1 MNIVESDIL
10 KSLYTENYINQRDLS
25 LRTNHSLGSV
35 NQALKYLSEEQYL
48 TSDFYLTAKGKK
60 YVSDRSPKRA
70 VILAAGYGMRSVPIN
85 VETPKGLIEIHGEP
99 LIERII
105 RQLHE
110 VNITEIYAVV
120 GYMKEKYEYLI
131 DEFGIN
137 LIVNMQYST
146 KNNLC
151 SLNAVSEHL
160 DNAYIIPC
168 DIWCRSNPFSR
179 TELRTW
185 YMVSDVLSDSST
197 IRIAKNKTLS
207 MSSANGNKMIGIAYI
222 SADDAPMLKKNLNK
236 LNQLSEYDNAFWED
250 ALFHKKN
257 ILVAPNVV
265 SDNDVIEINTYE
277 QLREF
282 DSSSSHLMSESISII
297 CSVLNTDASRI
308 QNITSLKKG
317 MTNRSFLFDCV
328 GKKYIMRIPGEGTSQ
343 LISRRNEAAVYSAIK
358 KYNISDNV
366 LYINPDNG
374 YKLTEY
380 IEDAR
385 VCDAHNQADLA
396 SSMKLLRKFHDLKL
410 TVAHE
415 FDIFE
420 QLDYYESLW
429 NGRSSVYKDYNVTK
443 EHVLS
448 LRSYIESANPVK
460 YLTHIDPNPDNILF
474 QKDKCGNEFP
484 VLIDWEYA
492 GMADPHIDIAMFAIY
507 AYYDK
512 KQIDNLISL
521 YFPEGCSDK
530 IRIKIYCY
538 VAVCGLLWSNWCEYK
553 ESLGIEFGEY
563 ALKQYRYAKDFYKI
577 VTEESRKAGDTL

>member
-60 YVSDRSPKRA
+60 YVSDRSPKQA

-396 SSMKLLRKFHDLKL
+396 SSMKLLRKFHELKL

>member
-282 DSSSSHLMSESISII
+282 DSSSSHLMSESIGII
-297 CSVLNTDASRI
+297 CSVLNTDASHI

-512 KQIDNLISL
+512 EQIDNLISL

-577 VTEESRKAGDTL
+577 VTEESRKVGDTL

>member
-60 YVSDRSPKRA
+60 YVSDRSPKQA

-277 QLREF
+277 KLREF

>member
-282 DSSSSHLMSESISII
+282 DSSSSHLMSESIGII
-297 CSVLNTDASRI
+297 CSVLNTDASHI

-396 SSMKLLRKFHDLKL
+396 SSMKLLRKFHELKL

>member
-10 KSLYTENYINQRDLS
+10 KTLYTENYINQRDLS

-60 YVSDRSPKRA
+60 YVSDRSPKQA

-282 DSSSSHLMSESISII
+282 DSSSSHLMSESIGII
-297 CSVLNTDASRI
+297 CSVLNTDASHI

-396 SSMKLLRKFHDLKL
+396 SSMKLLRKFHELKL

>member
-282 DSSSSHLMSESISII
+282 DSSSSHLMSESIGII

-512 KQIDNLISL
+512 EQIDNLISL

>member
-60 YVSDRSPKRA
+60 YVSDRSPKQA

-396 SSMKLLRKFHDLKL
+396 SSMKLLRKFHELKL

-521 YFPEGCSDK
+521 YFPGGCSDK

>member
-151 SLNAVSEHL
+151 SLNAVSDHL

-282 DSSSSHLMSESISII
+282 DSSSSHLMSESIGII
-297 CSVLNTDASRI
+297 CSVLNTDASHI

-396 SSMKLLRKFHDLKL
+396 SSMKLLRKFHELKL